1 MNLQGQWN
9 KPLFTTDQS
18 AGKLFSIS
26 LSEHEFLL
34 VFLFVFVSPW
44 DIQLFQGYCLKEA
57 RATMLLFITITPD
70 TYCISQYLSR
80 LLFIAIENKHCQG
93 IM

>member
-44 DIQLFQGYCLKEA
+44 DIQLFPGVLSEGSQGHYA
-57 RATMLLFITITPD
+57 VIYYHNSRHLLH
-70 TYCISQYLSR
+70 ISVP
-80 LLFIAIENKHCQG
+80 IETS
-93 IM
+93 IYSY